1 MSVKSALLE
10 IASRRELDLRTPE
23 PNNPAGS
30 AASGAIRHSAVA
42 LILRFKPGK
51 EGSHLSSEMKVTS
64 LEEFFAQDWV
74 CDHNAEILF
83 IKRSTRETDRWSGHV
98 ALPGGRRDIEDE
110 SDLVTAKRETLE
122 EVGLDLDKY
131 ALYVGPLNQRYV
143 TVHWGGR
150 IIMIL
155 CTYVFV
161 LTTPAPVPLTL
172 QTSEVALA
180 FWCPIA
186 AIANPEAQCRFV
198 RSIDGVANEVL
209 IRPLRELLK
218 WCVGS
223 LLFPGIK
230 MPENIAYGEE
240 VTTYPS
246 MIMWGLTH
254 SIVTDLL
261 DIITPDTKDQRPRL
275 PIASQWDTRLVSELL
290 GKSYFEKTVGHMQQ
304 SIWKPRSD
312 GKLVGYIIDRYYSSF
327 KITVTTVAILRCSI
341 GSAIAIN
348 IMIKVIAKLRK

>member
-1 MSVKSALLE
+1 MSVQSALLE
-10 IASRRELDLRTPE
+10 ISSRRELGLRTPE

-30 AASGAIRHSAVA
+30 VASGAIRHSAVA
-42 LILRFKPGK
+42 LILRFKSGK
-51 EGSHLSSEMKVTS
+51 EGTHLTGDLKVTN

-74 CDHNAEILF
+74 DDRNAEILF
-83 IKRSTRETDRWSGHV
+83 IKRSTREADRWSGQV

-122 EVGLDLDKY
+122 EVGLDLDQY

-143 TVHWGGR
+143 TIHWGGR

-161 LTTPAPVPLTL
+161 ITTPAPVPLTS

-186 AIANPEAQCRFV
+186 AVANPEAQCRFV
-198 RSIDGVANEVL
+198 KPIDSVANQAL
-209 IRPLRELLK
+209 IRPIRELVK

-223 LLFPGIK
+223 LLFAGIR
-230 MPENIAYGEE
+230 MPETIAYGEE
-240 VTTYPS
+240 MTTYPS

-261 DIITPDTKDQRPRL
+261 DIISPHTKDLRPRL

-290 GKSYFEKTVGHMQQ
+290 GKSYFEKTVGHPQQ
-304 SIWKPRSD
+304 SIWKPQLD
-312 GKLVGYIIDRYYSSF
+312 GKSVGYIIDRYYTRF
-327 KITVTTVAILRCSI
+327 KIAVTTVAILRCSI
-341 GSAIAIN
+341 GSAIAIT
-348 IMIKVIAKLRK
+348 IMARLRK

>member
-10 IASRRELDLRTPE
+10 ISSRRELDLRTPE

-51 EGSHLSSEMKVTS
+51 EGTRLTSDMKVTS
-64 LEEFFAQDWV
+64 LEEFFAQGWV
-74 CDHNAEILF
+74 DERNAEILF

-110 SDLVTAKRETLE
+110 SDLLTAKRETLE

-161 LTTPAPVPLTL
+161 ITTADPVPLTL

-186 AIANPEAQCRFV
+186 AVANPEAQCRFV
-198 RSIDGVANEVL
+198 RPIDSAGNQAL

-218 WCVGS
+218 WCIGS
-223 LLFPGIK
+223 LLFAGIR
-230 MPENIAYGEE
+230 MPETVAYGKE
-240 VTTYPS
+240 VTTYPP

-261 DIITPDTKDQRPRL
+261 DIIHPDTKHLRPRL

-290 GKSYFEKTVGHMQQ
+290 GKSYFEKTVGHLQQ
-304 SIWKPRSD
+304 SIWKPQLD
-312 GKLVGYIIDRYYSSF
+312 GKSVGYIIDRYYSSF
-327 KITVTTVAILRCSI
+327 KIAVTTVAILRCSI

-348 IMIKVIAKLRK
+348 IMIKVMGRLRK